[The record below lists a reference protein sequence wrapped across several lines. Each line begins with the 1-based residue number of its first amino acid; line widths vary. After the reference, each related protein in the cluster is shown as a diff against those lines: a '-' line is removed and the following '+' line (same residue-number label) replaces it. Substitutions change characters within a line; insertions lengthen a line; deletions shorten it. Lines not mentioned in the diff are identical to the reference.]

1 MLFYFTNLAPKKCS
15 RVDILRNWNVTLK
28 SDGATDESIFKL
40 NFTFVSVTW
49 SWAWSSRKCDE
60 VSQQIFPLFQQW
72 GVGRGMSFRKDTVS
86 GDIFLQFCF
95 FPFLH
100 RHFLAQH
107 SRWDVRP
114 WSSVSC
120 LTSNKGCNRMQ
131 LAGSVSTP
139 KKDNAHSQH
148 CPAFFSHGAYEEK
161 LFNSQDINFI

>member
-1 MLFYFTNLAPKKCS
+1 MLRLMKAFLNWISRLYPLLDLGHDLPENVTRWVAPKCTMP
-15 RVDILRNWNVTLK
+15 RT
-28 SDGATDESIFKL
+28 T
-40 NFTFVSVTW
+40 
-49 SWAWSSRKCDE
+49 
-60 VSQQIFPLFQQW
+60 QQIFPLFQQW

-95 FPFLH
+95 FPFLQ